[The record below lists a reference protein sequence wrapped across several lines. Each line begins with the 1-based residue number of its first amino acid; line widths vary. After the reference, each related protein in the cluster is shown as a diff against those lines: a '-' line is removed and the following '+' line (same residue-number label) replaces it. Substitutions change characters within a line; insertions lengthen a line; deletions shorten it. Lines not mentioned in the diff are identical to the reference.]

1 MRVHKPHPVV
11 TFENLRS
18 RVDRFFRSPAAS
30 KLDKRTLA
38 LALLSEDEQPA
49 RVEHPGNS
57 VTAFVNFLSDALP
70 QGDVYLFGGIL
81 RDLALL
87 GRRGFSSDIDL
98 VVEGDW
104 RHCVSYLESVG
115 ARRNK
120 FGGYRFEVAG
130 WPIDVWNAEET
141 WAIKHGFVSYKGISS
156 LTETTILNWDAILM
170 NWRTRRFVHRRGYL
184 EELRDR
190 VLDIVLEHNPNH
202 LGMVTRVFRHL
213 CAKDARRVTPSAAA
227 LLAEAT
233 ETYTFHQI
241 KSEELQAYGD
251 SLIEPTIYRLF
262 EHFHETEGI
271 DVGHRFSVASEVL
284 RRELGL
290 V

>member
-1 MRVHKPHPVV
+1 MRVHKPQPVE

-18 RVDRFFRSPAAS
+18 RVDRFFRFPTAP
-30 KLDKRTLA
+30 KPDTRTLA
-38 LALLSEDEQPA
+38 LGLLPGDELSVA
-49 RVEHPGNS
+49 VEYPGAN

-104 RHCVSYLESVG
+104 RHCVGYLESLG
-115 ARRNK
+115 ARQNK
-120 FGGYRFEVAG
+120 FGGYRFEIAG
-130 WPIDVWNAEET
+130 WPIDVWNAQET
-141 WAIKHGFVSYKGISS
+141 WAIKQGFVSYMGIAS
-156 LTETTILNWDAILM
+156 LTETTILNWDAVLM
-170 NWRTRRFVHRRGYL
+170 NWRTRRFIHRRNYL
-184 EELRDR
+184 EELRGR
-190 VLDIVLEHNPNH
+190 VLDIVLAQNPNP

-213 CAKDARRVTPSAAA
+213 CAKDARQVSPRAANF
-227 LLAEAT
+227 LAKAT
-233 ETYTFHQI
+233 ETYSFQMI
-241 KSEELQAYGD
+241 RNDEVRSYGD
-251 SLIEPTIYRLF
+251 SLIDPDVYRLF
-262 EHFHETEGI
+262 EHFKDVEGM
-271 DVGHRFSVASEVL
+271 DVGHRFSVASEAL

>member
-1 MRVHKPHPVV
+1 MRVHKLQPVE

-18 RVDRFFRSPAAS
+18 RVDRFFRSPAGPRP
-30 KLDKRTLA
+30 DTHTLA
-38 LALLSEDEQPA
+38 LHFLREDEQA
-49 RVEHPGNS
+49 ASVEYPGTS

-104 RHCVSYLESVG
+104 RHCVGYLESLG
-115 ARRNK
+115 ARQNK

-130 WPIDVWNAEET
+130 WPIDVWNAQET
-141 WAIKHGFVSYKGISS
+141 WAIKQGFVSYRGIGS

-170 NWRTRRFVHRRGYL
+170 NWRTRRFVHRRNYL
-184 EELRDR
+184 EELRGR
-190 VLDIVLEHNPNH
+190 VLDIVLEPNPNP
-202 LGMVTRVFRHL
+202 LGMVTRVLRHL
-213 CAKDARRVTPSAAA
+213 CAKDARQVSPRAANY
-227 LLAEAT
+227 LAKST
-233 ETYTFHQI
+233 ETYTFPMI
-241 KSEELQAYGD
+241 KNDELRSYGESIID
-251 SLIEPTIYRLF
+251 PEVYRLF
-262 EHFHETEGI
+262 EHFKDADGADI
-271 DVGHRFSVASEVL
+271 GHRFNMASEAL
-284 RRELGL
+284 KRELGL